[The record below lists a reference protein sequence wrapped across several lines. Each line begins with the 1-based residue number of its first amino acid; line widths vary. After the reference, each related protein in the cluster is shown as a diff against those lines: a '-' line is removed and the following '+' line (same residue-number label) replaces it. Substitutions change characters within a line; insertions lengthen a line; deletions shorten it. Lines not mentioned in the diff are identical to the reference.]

1 MDGFNIRDGVLL
13 KYTGKDTDV
22 TVPDGVII
30 IGDNAFVMCEN
41 IKKVT
46 LPDGVISIGFGAFC
60 DCLKL
65 ESINIPDSVQNIGEF
80 AFRLSESLKEINI
93 PKHLNIPSNTF
104 NYKSK
109 WVKKQGDWVIVNGK
123 LLAYNGKNTDEIRIP
138 DTVKTVG
145 RFFCRETMLR
155 KVIIPDSVTLIESNA
170 FMENYTVEEIV
181 LSKSGFTVGKSC
193 FSDTKWFYNLKE
205 TLIIGDVLVR
215 YVGDDELYVIP
226 DGIRLIDNR
235 AFSGACELKKVILP
249 RTVEEIESYA
259 FDGCTKL
266 EEIFI
271 PESVRK
277 IQDFA
282 FKGCTS
288 LKKIIMESSTGL
300 ESTFIEQ
307 GTYQTIYAPDNSPAM
322 RFSRDLGVN
331 FVSTTD
337 SESNCELKMNIF
349 DQNKEFVFKKAY
361 DLLGI
366 ASGEIPLDDEKTFDA
381 LSDRVKLKNFDDLV
395 RIIGIE
401 LGRGGYYENI
411 YKIMK
416 KNGLSLSETVIFRED
431 IYKMFLD
438 HGYSEKRTYAFAC
451 CSGKELATETQL
463 EEMRSSGIPKWFS
476 DSFMTE
482 EHQFDGNTILCPQS
496 YLNCID
502 LALAKYVLKYYKIH
516 NAKEGVNNE

>member
-1 MDGFNIRDGVLL
+1 M
-13 KYTGKDTDV
+13 
-22 TVPDGVII
+22 
-30 IGDNAFVMCEN
+30 
-41 IKKVT
+41 
-46 LPDGVISIGFGAFC
+46 
-60 DCLKL
+60 
-65 ESINIPDSVQNIGEF
+65 QNIGEF

-155 KVIIPDSVTLIESNA
+155 KVIIPDSVTHIESNA

-181 LSKSGFTVGKSC
+181 LPKSGFTVGKSC

-307 GTYQTIYAPDNSPAM
+307 CTYQTIYAPDNSPAM

-349 DQNKEFVFKKAY
+349 DQNKEFVFKKA
-361 DLLGI
+361 
-366 ASGEIPLDDEKTFDA
+366 
-381 LSDRVKLKNFDDLV
+381 
-395 RIIGIE
+395 
-401 LGRGGYYENI
+401 
-411 YKIMK
+411 
-416 KNGLSLSETVIFRED
+416 
-431 IYKMFLD
+431 
-438 HGYSEKRTYAFAC
+438 
-451 CSGKELATETQL
+451 
-463 EEMRSSGIPKWFS
+463 
-476 DSFMTE
+476 
-482 EHQFDGNTILCPQS
+482 
-496 YLNCID
+496 
-502 LALAKYVLKYYKIH
+502 
-516 NAKEGVNNE
+516 